1 MVQPIFRFAP
11 SPNGPLHMGH
21 AYSAL
26 FGAHQAARA
35 GGLYLLRIEDIDQLR
50 CRENFV
56 ADAVEILDWLGVR
69 FDGKIRRQSQHMD
82 DYERAI
88 GKLQGM
94 GLLYPCHCTRS
105 GLSRDRLDP
114 DGAPLHRGRCEQS
127 EGPFALRLDMERA
140 LQKSLTFF
148 EQSEAREIN
157 ADASIWGDVVIARK
171 DIGTSYHLSVVV
183 DDALQGITHVVRGD
197 DLRDA
202 THVQRLLQA
211 LLGLPTPSY
220 RHHSLLLDA
229 GGCRLAK
236 RNNAETLRSLRE
248 RGMSAVDLR
257 GELGF
262 D

>member
-82 DYERAI
+82 DYARVI

-114 DGAPLHRGRCEQS
+114 DGAPLHRGRCEQG

-157 ADASIWGDVVIARK
+157 TDASIWGDVVIARK

-183 DDALQGITHVVRGD
+183 DDALQGITHVTRGR
-197 DLRDA
+197 DLFMA
-202 THVQRLLQA
+202 THVHRMLQSLLD
-211 LLGLPTPSY
+211 LPTPIY
-220 RHHSLLLDA
+220 HHHELIRDDA
-229 GGCRLAK
+229 GRKLAK
-236 RNNAETLRSLRE
+236 SDGDKSLAALRDEGVTAAQIRS
-248 RGMSAVDLR
+248 
-257 GELGF
+257 ELGF
-262 D
+262 